1 MATVTVTI
9 LTTPTTLPAG
19 VTAGVMRVEL
29 LQDGN
34 VFDSV
39 EPVDNVATFN
49 DVPVGFYTATAVRLD
64 SDGNELSGIV
74 STDFDVTDTT
84 SEMYDAPAS
93 LSVSVTP

>member
-9 LTTPTTLPAG
+9 QTTPTTLPVG

-29 LQDGN
+29 IQDG
-34 VFDSV
+34 VAVHSTDA
-39 EPVDNVATFN
+39 EGNVAVFE
-49 DVPVGFYTATAVRLD
+49 DVEEGFYTATAQRLD
-64 SDGNELSGIV
+64 ADGNELSGIV
-74 STDFDVTDTT
+74 STDFDVTGTT

>member
-19 VTAGVMRVEL
+19 IVAGVMRVSL
-29 LQDGN
+29 LRDGAEI
-34 VFDSV
+34 DSTDATDNTATFTDV
-39 EPVDNVATFN
+39 EPGA
-49 DVPVGFYTATAVRLD
+49 YTVTAVRLD
-64 SDGNELSGIV
+64 DAGAELSGVV

-84 SEMYDAPAS
+84 SETYDAPAS